1 MQWLCMAAPLPGI
14 SSVGR
19 VDCSIHVGALTL
31 LLQETQVMSSLPL
44 PPTEDLLRR
53 LPVCLT
59 AIEHLLDAQPDFATL
74 MAAHLRQALANLV
87 PGTPLD
93 PDAVFLNEY
102 EYDAKV
108 TDTQVTDAQDSPARQ
123 PRVTR
128 TRSLTQVLQEAI
140 ATGKKP
146 TEHTKEPQTGVV
158 TQAVGFY
165 ASAHDAGRDGDITAL
180 EVTAI
185 NQLISNL
192 RHDSLALYSR
202 RLDVFW
208 TSAQALTGALSV
220 FEAISQKQRVVFVLE
235 SDLKTHDALQ
245 EVTQAEQALQKKPTD
260 TQALANVTA
269 AKAHL
274 KMHTEGRQLID
285 NLVHHETSGTATR
298 PQVVAITLYSTGLPE
313 WSAALNGCF
322 VLTERLHGS
331 RPTVLYTPQFG
342 VEVFEHFSVMEN
354 TLRRRLVAG
363 AEKSRLLTNVAL
375 TQRHLVDEGLRSGQ
389 NLRYTPITG
398 PVFNACLQAQRDQQ
412 EADIDQA
419 FSALPTTF
427 DTLATALSA
436 TLALPL
442 KGSPSLS
449 ARVPAPVDPITL
461 PALAHTP
468 PDPEQ
473 QAQLIQ
479 LWHSL
484 NQQIEY
490 VLALDKHPSLEGVLS
505 ALLKETFPQQAHETA
520 FHVNRYRTDSDGQ
533 RHLESSQSML
543 EALCA
548 LLRWEDEPQEQAHH
562 TEGVFSSATAFS
574 AADQIPYTGTL
585 TALAQT
591 LLAKLTAH
599 ITTYWHTPIA
609 PELACPQAR
618 LIEVHRQAL
627 DVQARLGMADNTL
640 SPQAKRLI
648 DHALHYPTLARREAR
663 FSHGNRPGV
672 YQLTLNTGD
681 AEGVR
686 LAGSFV
692 LTSSDDSRPVL
703 PHWPYGHKNLSTH
716 RALAGTVVL
725 YTPSQGFEEFATL
738 QTLHDTLKV
747 RIDTADDTGRLLIAS
762 LPLLVLRGKTGLW
775 GSDLRNTF
783 APIES
788 DFVADSIQALLDK
801 QQSDIEAILGLAEG
815 EPDPQSNGRVELV
828 ELLDMAEAFVARNQR
843 LLEHWRPDWE
853 KRLSP
858 ADQKALQDQLRTADE
873 KQHDL
878 STQWSAL
885 IPTLAEYARQQVR
898 LKIRALLPDYPAQV
912 IDPDQT
918 MVIRTTRTRISAG
931 AGFGSVHEQVVPS
944 RVSLTNLLLQN
955 NKPWSR
961 SLSWTEDDTLEANL
975 TTAQGNW
982 LRDAQGKVI
991 SLDKERLEL
1000 WVKELNIGHEYTE
1013 NILKKHLAPQ
1023 TRTALEKA
1031 WMASQAATL
1040 DYAAL
1045 LARLSPDAYSTVLAS
1060 DPAQKKGAA
1069 WIAAVLAATD
1079 PKARQPVDGQAII
1092 ANALMFNP
1100 ASDAPEGRG
1109 GQTVNGVL
1117 ILSTAVDAM
1126 RVLYTPH
1133 APDSVELREIASE
1146 AELIKLMRTSA
1157 WQAYLQARLPANTR
1171 LLNHRLVAHP
1181 GDVLEG
1187 LYQQNYLYLLDKTDT
1202 ESVTNEELAYQSTFN
1217 KVMFGVEVVTTVLGG
1232 FPWAGHLTSSAFRW
1246 VGRMGRTTVQALR
1259 KVGQNVAGLIVRR
1272 GAKDQVLF
1280 ELATATTTVTGAT
1293 RTAGIGIKPLQMLLR
1308 PARNT
1313 RKPDLTAYET
1323 AFQQASPT
1331 LVVKGGIPAGSSLSE
1346 GTGIYR
1352 TASNPTQWLVRAAD
1366 GQGKEQVFRI
1376 QNSFNLY
1383 DPHGLVAPVLTPRG
1397 GVTPFK
1403 LRKLANQHWAL
1414 DTLNRVP
1421 GGGPKADSAVAV
1433 ALRDWN
1439 AHVVANAQSANPLT
1453 TLNPADFFRSRAIP
1467 VKTWNKFVKQSGE
1480 INAAG
1485 LARLSPAPTQGYAKF
1500 TDELFNTWVGL
1511 GDETEAAADAFFR
1524 AHRISPTVW
1533 ARYVTRGG
1541 KLTEPG
1547 MTRSIRL
1554 ANLPSGVRSKITDQH
1569 LQDWDRLYLR
1579 PEIPRTTPITKAEVM
1594 NYAFE
1599 HRIHI
1604 DSWMKYVSPKGG
1616 VFLRHNPAHTA
1627 RLERLGIPS
1636 TPPQTT
1642 PIDLSATGPST
1653 QAPV

>member
-1 MQWLCMAAPLPGI
+1 
-14 SSVGR
+14 
-19 VDCSIHVGALTL
+19 
-31 LLQETQVMSSLPL
+31 MSSLPL

-74 MAAHLRQALANLV
+74 MAAHLRQALADLV
-87 PGTPLD
+87 PDTPLD

-102 EYDAKV
+102 VYDSP
-108 TDTQVTDAQDSPARQ
+108 TTDAPDRLEPK

-128 TRSLTQVLQEAI
+128 TRNLTQVLQEAI
-140 ATGKKP
+140 ATGKIP
-146 TEHTKEPQTGVV
+146 TEHAKEPQTGVV
-158 TQAVGFY
+158 EQAVGFY
-165 ASAHDAGRDGDITAL
+165 SRAHDAGRDGELSAL
-180 EVTAI
+180 EVTAF

-192 RHDSLALYSR
+192 QHDSQALYLR
-202 RLDVFW
+202 ELDVFW
-208 TSAQALTGALSV
+208 TSAQAATGTLSV
-220 FEAISQKQRVVFVLE
+220 SEAISQKQRIVFVLE
-235 SDLKTHDALQ
+235 SDLTTYDALQ
-245 EVTQAEQALQKKPTD
+245 EVAQAEQALQEKPTD
-260 TQALANVTA
+260 TQALTDVAA

-274 KMHTEGRQLID
+274 KVYTEGRQLID
-285 NLVHHETSGTATR
+285 NLVLHETSGTATR
-298 PQVVAITLYSTGLPE
+298 PQVVAITLYSTGQPD

-322 VLTERLHGS
+322 VLTERLHGT
-331 RPTVLYTPQFG
+331 RPTVLYTPQLG
-342 VEVFEHFSVMEN
+342 VEVFEQFSTMEN

-363 AEKSRLLTNVAL
+363 AEKGRLLTNIAL
-375 TQRHLVDEGLRSGQ
+375 SQRRLVDEGLRSGQ

-398 PVFNACLQAQRDQQ
+398 PVFRACLQAQRDQQ

-419 FSALPTTF
+419 FSATPTRF
-427 DTLATALSA
+427 DTLAAALGA
-436 TLALPL
+436 PLALPL
-442 KGSPSLS
+442 KGSPSLN
-449 ARVPAPVDPITL
+449 ARVPAAVDPTTL

-490 VLALDKHPSLEGVLS
+490 VLAPDKHPSLEGVLS
-505 ALLKETFPQQAHETA
+505 ALRKETFPQQAQETGLY
-520 FHVNRYRTDSDGQ
+520 VNRYRIDSDGQ
-533 RHLESSQSML
+533 RHFESSQSLL

-548 LLRWEDEPQEQAHH
+548 LLRWEDEPQEQANH

-574 AADQIPYTGTL
+574 AADQIAYTGTL

-591 LLAKLTAH
+591 LLATLSAH

-640 SPQAKRLI
+640 SPQARRLI
-648 DHALHYPTLARREAR
+648 DRVLQCPTLARREAR

-681 AEGVR
+681 AQGVR

-692 LTSSDDSRPVL
+692 LTSSDGSSPVH
-703 PHWPYGHKNLSTH
+703 PHWPNGHKNLSTH
-716 RALAGTVVL
+716 KAGEGTVVL
-725 YTPSQGFEEFATL
+725 FTPSQGFEEFATL
-738 QTLHDTLKV
+738 QTLHDTLKA
-747 RIDTADDTGRLLIAS
+747 RIDAGDDTGRLLIAS
-762 LPLLVLRGKTGLW
+762 VPLLVLRGKTGLW

-783 APIES
+783 APIAS
-788 DFVADSIQALLDK
+788 DFVADNIQALLDK

-828 ELLDMAEAFVARNQR
+828 ELLDMAEPFVARNQR

-858 ADQKALQDQLRTADE
+858 ADQKALQDHLRSADE
-873 KQHDL
+873 KQNEL
-878 STQWSAL
+878 SKQWHAL
-885 IPTLAEYARQQVR
+885 IPTLAGYARQRVL
-898 LKIRALLPDYPAQV
+898 LKIRALLPDHRAQD

-931 AGFGSVHEQVVPS
+931 AGFGSVHERVVPS

-961 SLSWTEDDTLEANL
+961 SLSWTEDDTLQANL

-982 LRDAQGKVI
+982 LRNAQGEVI
-991 SLDKERLEL
+991 TVDKERLQA

-1013 NILKKHLAPQ
+1013 NILKKHLAPH
-1023 TRTALEKA
+1023 TDTAVKKA
-1031 WMASQAATL
+1031 WMASQAAAL

-1060 DPAQKKGAA
+1060 DPVQNKGAA
-1069 WIAAVLAATD
+1069 WMAAVLAATD
-1079 PKARQPVDGQAII
+1079 PKVRQPVDGQAIV

-1117 ILSTAVDAM
+1117 ILSTAVDEM
-1126 RVLYTPH
+1126 LVLYTPH
-1133 APDSVELREIASE
+1133 APDSVELREVASE

-1157 WQAYLQARLPANTR
+1157 WQAYLLARLPANTR

-1187 LYQQNYLYLLDKTDT
+1187 LYRQNYLYLLDKTNT
-1202 ESVTNEELAYQSTFN
+1202 ESVTNEELAYQSTLN
-1217 KVMFGVEVVTTVLGG
+1217 KVMFGIEVVMTVLGG
-1232 FPWAGHLTSSAFRW
+1232 FPWGGHLTSSALRW
-1246 VGRMGRTTVQALR
+1246 VGRMGKTTVQALR
-1259 KVGQNVAGLIVRR
+1259 KVGQSVAGLIVRR
-1272 GAKDQVLF
+1272 GGKGQVLF
-1280 ELATATTTVTGAT
+1280 EFATATTTVTGAI

-1313 RKPDLTAYET
+1313 RKPDLTAYES
-1323 AFQQASPT
+1323 AFRQESPA
-1331 LVVKGGIPAGSSLSE
+1331 LVVKDGIPAGSSLSE

-1352 TASNPTQWLVRAAD
+1352 TPSNPPTWLVRAAD

-1376 QNSFNLY
+1376 QNSFKLY
-1383 DPHGLVAPVLTPRG
+1383 DPHGLVAPVLTPRA

-1403 LRKLANQHWAL
+1403 LRKLANQRWEL

-1421 GGGPKADSAVAV
+1421 GGGPKVDSTVTV

-1439 AHVVANAQSANPLT
+1439 AHVAANAQSANPLT
-1453 TLNPADFFRSRAIP
+1453 TLNPADFFKSRAIA
-1467 VKTWNKFVKQSGE
+1467 VKTWNKYVRQSGE

-1485 LARLSPAPTQGYAKF
+1485 LAKIGPAPAQGYAKF
-1500 TDELFNTWVGL
+1500 TDDLFKTWTGL
-1511 GDETEAAADAFFR
+1511 GDETSQAAQAFVR
-1524 AHRISPTVW
+1524 AHHISPTVW
-1533 ARYVTRGG
+1533 ARYVTKGG

-1554 ANLPSGVRSKITDQH
+1554 ANLPSGKRSKITDQH
-1569 LQDWDRLYLR
+1569 LLDWDRLYLR
-1579 PEIPRTTPITKAEVM
+1579 PEVPRTAPITKAQVM
-1594 NYAFE
+1594 KYAFDNGL
-1599 HRIHI
+1599 HI

-1616 VFLRHNPAHTA
+1616 AFLRHNPAQSA

-1636 TPPQTT
+1636 TAPQTA
-1642 PIDLSATGPST
+1642 PLDLSAAGPSA
-1653 QAPV
+1653 QAPA

>member
-1 MQWLCMAAPLPGI
+1 
-14 SSVGR
+14 
-19 VDCSIHVGALTL
+19 
-31 LLQETQVMSSLPL
+31 MSSLPL
-44 PPTEDLLRR
+44 PPAEDLLRR

-74 MAAHLRQALANLV
+74 MAAHLRQTLANLV

-102 EYDAKV
+102 VYD
-108 TDTQVTDAQDSPARQ
+108 TPTTDAPDRLEPK

-128 TRSLTQVLQEAI
+128 TRNLTQVLQEAI
-140 ATGKKP
+140 ATGKIP
-146 TEHTKEPQTGVV
+146 TEHAKEPQTGVIE
-158 TQAVGFY
+158 QAAGFY
-165 ASAHDAGRDGDITAL
+165 TSAHGAGRDGEIATL
-180 EVTAI
+180 EVTAF
-185 NQLISNL
+185 NQLIGNL
-192 RHDSLALYSR
+192 QHDSQALYSR
-202 RLDVFW
+202 KLDVFW
-208 TSAQALTGALSV
+208 TSAQAITGALSV
-220 FEAISQKQRVVFVLE
+220 LEAISQKQRIVFVLE
-235 SDLKTHDALQ
+235 SDLTTHDVLQEVAQAERALQ
-245 EVTQAEQALQKKPTD
+245 EKPTD
-260 TQALANVTA
+260 TQALADVA
-269 AKAHL
+269 AARAHL
-274 KMHTEGRQLID
+274 KVHTEGRQLID
-285 NLVHHETSGTATR
+285 NLVLHETTGTATR
-298 PQVVAITLYSTGLPE
+298 PQVVAITLYSTGQPG

-322 VLTERLHGS
+322 VLTERLHGT

-342 VEVFEHFSVMEN
+342 IEVFEHFSTMEN
-354 TLRRRLVAG
+354 ALRRRLVAG
-363 AEKSRLLTNVAL
+363 AEKNRLLANIAL
-375 TQRHLVDEGLRSGQ
+375 SQRRLVDEGLRSGQ

-398 PVFNACLQAQRDQQ
+398 PVFRVCLQAQLDQQ
-412 EADIDQA
+412 EADIDHA
-419 FSALPTTF
+419 FSAPHTRF
-427 DTLATALSA
+427 DTLAAALSEP
-436 TLALPL
+436 LALPL

-449 ARVPAPVDPITL
+449 ARVPAPVDPTTL

-490 VLALDKHPSLEGVLS
+490 VLAPDKHPSLEGVLS
-505 ALLKETFPQQAHETA
+505 ALLKETFPQLAHETKPSGLY
-520 FHVNRYRTDSDGQ
+520 VNRYRTDSDGR
-533 RHLESSQSML
+533 RHFESSQSML
-543 EALCA
+543 EALCI
-548 LLRWEDEPQEQAHH
+548 LLRWEDEPQAQANH
-562 TEGVFSSATAFS
+562 TEGVFRSATAFS
-574 AADQIPYTGTL
+574 IADQIPYTGTL
-585 TALAQT
+585 TALAQN

-648 DHALHYPTLARREAR
+648 DHVLQCPTQARREAR

-692 LTSSDDSRPVL
+692 LTSSDGSSPVL

-716 RALAGTVVL
+716 KAGEGTVVL
-725 YTPSQGFEEFATL
+725 YTLNQGFEEFATL
-738 QTLHDTLKV
+738 QTLHDTLKA
-747 RIDTADDTGRLLIAS
+747 RINTGDDTGRLLIAG

-843 LLEHWRPDWE
+843 LLAHWRPDWE

-873 KQHDL
+873 KQNEL
-878 STQWSAL
+878 SKQWNTL
-885 IPTLAEYARQQVR
+885 IPTLAEYARQQVL
-898 LKIRALLPDYPAQV
+898 LKIRALLPDYRAQG

-931 AGFGSVHEQVVPS
+931 AGFGSVHERVVQS
-944 RVSLTNLLLQN
+944 RMSLTNLLLQN

-961 SLSWTEDDTLEANL
+961 SLSWTEDDTLEATL

-982 LRDAQGKVI
+982 LRDAQGEAITV
-991 SLDKERLEL
+991 DKERLGQ
-1000 WVKELNIGHEYTE
+1000 WVKELNIGHEYAE
-1013 NILKKHLAPQ
+1013 NILKKQLAAQ
-1023 TRTALEKA
+1023 TATAVKKA
-1031 WMASQAATL
+1031 WMASQAASL

-1045 LARLSPDAYSTVLAS
+1045 LARLSPDAYGTVLAS

-1069 WIAAVLAATD
+1069 WMAAVLAATD

-1109 GQTVNGVL
+1109 GQTVNGIL
-1117 ILSTAVDAM
+1117 ILSTAVDEM
-1126 RVLYTPH
+1126 LVLYTPH
-1133 APDSVELREIASE
+1133 APDSVELREVAGE

-1157 WQAYLQARLPANTR
+1157 WQAYLLARLPANTR

-1187 LYQQNYLYLLDKTDT
+1187 LYRQNYLYLLDKTDT
-1202 ESVTNEELAYQSTFN
+1202 ESVTNEELAYQSTLN
-1217 KVMFGVEVVTTVLGG
+1217 KVMFGIEVVMTVLGG
-1232 FPWAGHLTSSAFRW
+1232 FPWGGHLTSSALLW
-1246 VGRMGRTTVQALR
+1246 LGRMGRTTVQALR
-1259 KVGQNVAGLIVRR
+1259 KVGQTVAGLIVRR
-1272 GAKDQVLF
+1272 GGKGQVLF
-1280 ELATATTTVTGAT
+1280 EFATATTTVTGAT

-1313 RKPDLTAYET
+1313 RRPDVTAYET
-1323 AFQQASPT
+1323 AFRQESPA

-1346 GTGIYR
+1346 GTNIYR
-1352 TASNPTQWLVRAAD
+1352 TPSNPPIWLVRAVD
-1366 GQGKEQVFRI
+1366 GQGKEHVFRI
-1376 QNSFNLY
+1376 QNSFKLY
-1383 DPHGLVAPVLTPRG
+1383 DPHGLVAPVLNARG

-1403 LRKLANQHWAL
+1403 LRKLANQRWEL

-1421 GGGPKADSAVAV
+1421 GGGPKVDSTVTV

-1439 AHVVANAQSANPLT
+1439 AHVAASAQSANPLT
-1453 TLNPADFFRSRAIP
+1453 TLNPADFFKSRAIP
-1467 VKTWNKFVKQSGE
+1467 LKTWNKFVRQNGE

-1485 LARLSPAPTQGYAKF
+1485 LAKLGPAPAQGYAKF
-1500 TDELFNTWVGL
+1500 TDDLFKTWTGL
-1511 GDETEAAADAFFR
+1511 GDETSEAAQAFVR
-1524 AHRISPTVW
+1524 THRISPTVW
-1533 ARYVTRGG
+1533 ARYVTKGG

-1554 ANLPSGVRSKITDQH
+1554 ANLPAGARSTITDQH
-1569 LQDWDRLYLR
+1569 LLDWDRLYLR
-1579 PEIPRTTPITKAEVM
+1579 PEIPRTTAITKAQVLK
-1594 NYAFE
+1594 YAYDNGF
-1599 HRIHI
+1599 HI
-1604 DSWMKYVSPKGG
+1604 DSWMKYVSPRGG
-1616 VFLRHNPAHTA
+1616 AFLRHNPAQTA

-1636 TPPQTT
+1636 TPPQTA
-1642 PIDLSATGPST
+1642 PIDLSAAGPSA